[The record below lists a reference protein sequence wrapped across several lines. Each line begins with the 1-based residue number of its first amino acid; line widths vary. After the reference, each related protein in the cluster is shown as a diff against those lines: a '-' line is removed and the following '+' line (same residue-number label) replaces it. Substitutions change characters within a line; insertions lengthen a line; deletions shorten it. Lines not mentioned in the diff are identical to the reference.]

1 MPGYHVEFF
10 SKAKTTLQHPG
21 ASTMER
27 PSMQDGTVFS
37 AQTETVDKESQ
48 SNVMVNEQLTASSN
62 EELNATSIPVAKPQK
77 LKRNSTENQ
86 CDIIILKTG
95 REILAKV
102 LEIGNAEV
110 KYKMCDN
117 VDGPTISINKSDV
130 FMIKYPNGTSTII
143 NNTDNQGSSGS
154 YNVGTEKNASDRNLL
169 IAVLLW
175 VFLGFLGIHRFYL
188 GHTGMGVLYL
198 LTGALCGIG
207 WIIDGILFLTGS
219 LQPKDGKYVN

>member
-1 MPGYHVEFF
+1 
-10 SKAKTTLQHPG
+10 
-21 ASTMER
+21 
-27 PSMQDGTVFS
+27 MQDGTVFS

-117 VDGPTISINKSDV
+117 LDGPTFTMVKAEI
-130 FMIKYPNGTSTII
+130 FMIKYPNGTSTVINEGTPSEVKKAADSTGISYSGERHIPGII
-143 NNTDNQGSSGS
+143 IWGFVFSVLGWFVPYVGSIVMLIGMLFCSAGLKKIKNNPEKYKGKGLAITGYVIGF
-154 YNVGTEKNASDRNLL
+154 VGIIVNFLL
-169 IAVLLW
+169 
-175 VFLGFLGIHRFYL
+175 
-188 GHTGMGVLYL
+188 TLYL
-198 LTGALCGIG
+198 IGI
-207 WIIDGILFLTGS
+207 I
-219 LQPKDGKYVN
+219 